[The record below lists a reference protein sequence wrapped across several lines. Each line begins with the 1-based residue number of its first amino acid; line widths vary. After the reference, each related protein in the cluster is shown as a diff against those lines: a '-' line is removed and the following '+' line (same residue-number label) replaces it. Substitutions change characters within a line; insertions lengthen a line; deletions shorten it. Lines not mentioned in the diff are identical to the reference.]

1 MRGSDLVSLLRAI
14 NTDEM
19 VSLPNMVSL
28 PKEIVDIIVGS
39 KKETSWEYISV
50 GEVLSYLA
58 DMIEE

>member
-19 VSLPNMVSL
+19 ASL